1 MSLYSL
7 KISEYCCFI
16 RKDCFLPGNTQFLKF
31 LNLRFHFSHKE
42 TPRCS
47 RFLAAFTL
55 EAAVILPLA
64 ASFFVSILF
73 FFHMMQIQ
81 LVVQKALDD
90 TGRQLAVYAA
100 EDTSVPNLA
109 TAEILFLKELEEEEF
124 ADAYILG
131 GKMGISLLR
140 SEFDGRDVCVKAD
153 YLIRLPIRIFWMR
166 NFVMEQQAV
175 CRKWSG
181 WNPGDSTDGAEQ
193 WVYITETGSVY
204 HSTRT
209 CSHLELSI
217 RSVQRE
223 QISELRSENGARYYK
238 CKECGN
244 QENLWGT
251 VYITNQGNRYHNDL
265 NCSGIRRTIYMVRLS
280 EVAERSGCSRCCVNG
295 AIAPGEIGE

>member
-7 KISEYCCFI
+7 KISRHDKFI
-16 RKDCFLPGNTQFLKF
+16 RKDCSLPGNTRFLKL

-42 TPRCS
+42 TPRRSC
-47 RFLAAFTL
+47 FPAGFTL

-73 FFHMMQIQ
+73 FFRMMQIQ

-90 TGRQLAVYAA
+90 TGRQLAVYSA
-100 EDTSVPNLA
+100 EENAIPDLA
-109 TAEILFLKELEEEEF
+109 VAEMLFLKELGEQEL
-124 ADAYILG
+124 ADEYILG
-131 GKMGISLLR
+131 GKMGISLLQ

-153 YLIRLPIRIFWMR
+153 YLIRLPIQIFWTR
-166 NFVMEQQAV
+166 NFVMEQHAD
-175 CRKWSG
+175 CRKWNG
-181 WNPGDSTDGAEQ
+181 WKPGDSADGEEQ

-204 HSTRT
+204 HSTST

-223 QISELRSENGARYYK
+223 QITELRSENGGKYYK
-238 CKECGN
+238 CKECGGR
-244 QENLWGT
+244 ENAWGT

-265 NCSGIRRTIYMVRLS
+265 NCSGIKRTIYMVRLS
-280 EVAERSGCSRCCVNG
+280 EVEERRSCSRCCTNE
-295 AIAPGEIGE
+295 AY